1 MHIFTWSSSFYYDTH
16 TPNYAWM
23 SQFRY
28 CIILLKKK
36 KGKRKKL
43 QYSLREGFPGRS
55 PGKESTCNAEDLGL
69 IPGLGRSPGGE
80 RGTPLQCSCLGNPHG
95 QRGLGGC
102 SPRGHG
108 ESDTTERLS
117 TARRSVRVQLRTRG
131 SNIFLNNFQL
141 ALILASL
148 ADYF

>member
-1 MHIFTWSSSFYYDTH
+1 
-16 TPNYAWM
+16 M

-28 CIILLKKK
+28 CIILLKK

-80 RGTPLQCSCLGNPHG
+80 HGNPLQCSCLGNPHG
-95 QRGLGGC
+95 QMGLGGY
-102 SPRGHG
+102 SPWGLR

-117 TARRSVRVQLRTRG
+117 TARRSVRVQLRIRG
-131 SNIFLNNFQL
+131 SSIFLNNFQL